1 MRVDRSA
8 PNDSSPPLGDGI
20 PGCAHLAIG
29 GLMPSLKRLLQA
41 VLVGLDHLLDHL
53 AAHRAGLLAGQVAV
67 VALLQGD
74 AHLVGGLHLELV
86 HGLTGTGDNQLV
98 AAVTV
103 ARHNFCLSFSFCLGV
118 GYCLGWNIRVYLVPR
133 KRFYAPS
140 GFPVFVIFP
149 CIRDAGP
156 NRLNQTPASD

>member
-1 MRVDRSA
+1 MQ
-8 PNDSSPPLGDGI
+8 
-20 PGCAHLAIG
+20 
-29 GLMPSLKRLLQA
+29 SLRWY
-41 VLVGLDHLLDHL
+41 
-53 AAHRAGLLAGQVAV
+53 RYTQV
-67 VALLQGD
+67 
-74 AHLVGGLHLELV
+74 VGGLHLELV

-133 KRFYAPS
+133 KRFYALS

-149 CIRDAGP
+149 CIRDVFS
-156 NRLNQTPASD
+156 NRLNQTPTFDPL

>member
-41 VLVGLDHLLDHL
+41 VLVGLDHLLNHL
-53 AAHRAGLLAGQVAV
+53 AAHRTGLLAGQIAV

-74 AHLVGGLHLELV
+74 AHL
-86 HGLTGTGDNQLV
+86 
-98 AAVTV
+98 
-103 ARHNFCLSFSFCLGV
+103 
-118 GYCLGWNIRVYLVPR
+118 P
-133 KRFYAPS
+133 
-140 GFPVFVIFP
+140 
-149 CIRDAGP
+149 
-156 NRLNQTPASD
+156 